1 MYELLHV
8 LCVELEPTSVPLKK
22 RAALA
27 PTSHTGFK
35 DVCRIRA
42 ETDRD
47 RRNPRSRSQRFFLSI
62 QPPK

>member
-1 MYELLHV
+1 MNYCIFV
-8 LCVELEPTSVPLKK
+8 CGAAEPTSAPLKK

-27 PTSHTGFK
+27 PTPNTGFK